1 MSMRQEIIDYS
12 KGDRLRGFWR
22 LFAWRSRTANKLLKD
37 VQTFFLNRMA
47 HRHGGYIGRE
57 TVFRG
62 EPLLPHGLHGIYI
75 SRYASIGEDCCI
87 YQNVTIGE
95 VRRKAPQIGDHCLI
109 GAGALVTQ
117 NMVIPDGSLA
127 FGSPAKIRGTLTDE
141 AIEEIRASAASYR
154 AEAAECRADGDAQEI

>member
-1 MSMRQEIIDYS
+1 MKKPTVHPDAFVAFNATVRGDVRIEEGASIFYGAVLGRDVTVGHGAILHGCTVGDETLIGMGAII
-12 KGDRLRGFWR
+12 
-22 LFAWRSRTANKLLKD
+22 
-37 VQTFFLNRMA
+37 LNGA
-47 HRHGGYIGRE
+47 KIGR
-57 TVFRG
+57 
-62 EPLLPHGLHGIYI
+62 
-75 SRYASIGEDCCI
+75 
-87 YQNVTIGE
+87 
-95 VRRKAPQIGDHCLI
+95 HCLI